1 MSKSNEGITPP
12 WIITI
17 PANLRSKPAAR
28 PSKALELHEKVL
40 QSDPQQQTIWAPIVS
55 GMSHGRSRVSH
66 PYSAS
71 ERASLATKTFPFMYV
86 LIRSARAHLESAPE
100 RGGWER
106 RFKGRKWQLRKV
118 QNVWDGAGKSS
129 GAARRVFLP
138 QRSWDLRLVL
148 LRAHLL
154 AHNTRKGHGSPA
166 AAAKFALNSA
176 GFGCDSAASRD
187 ENQQVNTHSHSYDRR
202 GERGRGGV
210 PAERAA
216 LLPPLRAGVV
226 HEHRRPRSPPMSIP
240 RIQLICFH
248 NFCLSHRMIL
258 NN

>member
-1 MSKSNEGITPP
+1 MK
-12 WIITI
+12 
-17 PANLRSKPAAR
+17 KCF
-28 PSKALELHEKVL
+28 KAT
-40 QSDPQQQTIWAPIVS
+40 QQQTIWAPIVS

-71 ERASLATKTFPFMYV
+71 ERASKNISIYV

-138 QRSWDLRLVL
+138 PRSWDLRLVS

-187 ENQQVNTHSHSYDRR
+187 ENQQVNTHSLTLLRQ
-202 GERGRGGV
+202 ERGAGEGRG
-210 PAERAA
+210 ASRASCSA
-216 LLPPLRAGVV
+216 AAPPCWGSAWA
-226 HEHRRPRSPPMSIP
+226 PPTSLTANVNTTNTNFMLSQFYVIASHDSIY
-240 RIQLICFH
+240 
-248 NFCLSHRMIL
+248 
-258 NN
+258 

>member
-17 PANLRSKPAAR
+17 PANSRSKPAAR

-40 QSDPQQQTIWAPIVS
+40 QSDPAANNLSTNSV
-55 GMSHGRSRVSH
+55 GDESRPQPCVASIF
-66 PYSAS
+66 S
-71 ERASLATKTFPFMYV
+71 EREGLARNQNISIYV

-138 QRSWDLRLVL
+138 PRSWDLRLVS

-187 ENQQVNTHSHSYDRR
+187 ENQQVNTHHTLTHTLTT
-202 GERGRGGV
+202 GEGSGGGEGCQ
-210 PAERAA
+210 PSE
-216 LLPPLRAGVV
+216 LLCC
-226 HEHRRPRSPPMSIP
+226 RPSV
-240 RIQLICFH
+240 LG
-248 NFCLSHRMIL
+248 
-258 NN
+258 